1 MSQLKYAAPYKIYKK
16 NAAAQFVTIKPRIE
30 DGKVSKEGAILLE
43 VAKSIGEKKFDWQNK
58 ISFAIGIQDLKQL
71 FENVEAPP
79 RLIHQT
85 PNSPLTKSLEF
96 QPGQG
101 RYEGTFMLK
110 LAQKNSSNNQ
120 SSMVAVPLSSGEK
133 DMLFRMM
140 DKYSLYMLGW
150 VE

>member
-1 MSQLKYAAPYKIYKK
+1 MSQIKYAAPYKVYKK
-16 NAAAQFVTIKPRIE
+16 NAAAQFVTIKPRVE
-30 DGKVSKEGAILLE
+30 DGKVTKEGAILLE
-43 VAKSIGEKKFDWQNK
+43 VAKSIGEKKYDWQNK
-58 ISFAIGIQDLKQL
+58 ISFALGIQDLRQL
-71 FENVEAPP
+71 FENLDQPP

-110 LAQKNSSNNQ
+110 LAQKNASTNESN
-120 SSMVAVPLSSGEK
+120 MIAVPLSSGEK

-140 DKYSLYMLGW
+140 DKYSIYMLGW
-150 VE
+150 IQ

>member
-16 NAAAQFVTIKPRIE
+16 NAAAQFVTIKPRID
-30 DGKVSKEGAILLE
+30 DGKITKEGAILLE

-71 FENVEAPP
+71 FENVENPP

-85 PNSPLTKSLEF
+85 PNSTLTKSLEF

-110 LAQKNSSNNQ
+110 LAQKNSSNNE
-120 SSMVAVPLSSGEK
+120 SNMVAVPLSSGEK

-150 VE
+150 IE

>member
-16 NAAAQFVTIKPRIE
+16 NAAAQFVTIKPRVE

-71 FENVEAPP
+71 FENVENPP

-110 LAQKNSSNNQ
+110 LAQKNSSNNE
-120 SSMVAVPLSSGEK
+120 SNMIAVPLSSGEK